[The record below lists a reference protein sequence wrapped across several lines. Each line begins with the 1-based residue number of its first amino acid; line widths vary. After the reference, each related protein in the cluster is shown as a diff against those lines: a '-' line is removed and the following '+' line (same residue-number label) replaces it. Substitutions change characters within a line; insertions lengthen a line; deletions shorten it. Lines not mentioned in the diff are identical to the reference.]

1 MALTVI
7 LIVLSGVIESSS
19 LFILALASFA
29 TGIVERKF
37 SLRTGIAFTIGAA
50 LIGFFVAPQ
59 KLYVFTYLGFSIY
72 VVVAEYFRDKKI
84 YGIKPFVIKGV
95 LYHVL
100 LAAAVALVN
109 CFVGFDMFLENSL
122 NVSETA
128 RQLYVHR
135 NTLLY
140 RLEKLQKVTGLDIRV
155 FDDALTLK
163 IALMVVNYMK
173 YLNNLEY

>member
-1 MALTVI
+1 MKSKEVAWSGITMALTVI

-109 CFVGFDMFLENSL
+109 YFIGFDVFLENSFI
-122 NVSETA
+122 NNISKI
-128 RQLYVHR
+128 QILYYLVLFVFAEALWILFDKAYIFFQER
-135 NTLLY
+135 YGLLFI
-140 RLEKLQKVTGLDIRV
+140 EK
-155 FDDALTLK
+155 
-163 IALMVVNYMK
+163 
-173 YLNNLEY
+173 

>member
-1 MALTVI
+1 MKSKEVAWSGITMALTVI

-109 CFVGFDMFLENSL
+109 CFVGFDMFLENSFI
-122 NVSETA
+122 NNISKIQV
-128 RQLYVHR
+128 LYYLVLFVFAEALWILFDKAYIFFQER
-135 NTLLY
+135 YGLLFI
-140 RLEKLQKVTGLDIRV
+140 EK
-155 FDDALTLK
+155 
-163 IALMVVNYMK
+163 
-173 YLNNLEY
+173 

>member
-1 MALTVI
+1 MKSKEVAGSGITMALTVI

-29 TGIVERKF
+29 TGIVERIF

-109 CFVGFDMFLENSL
+109 CFVGFDMFLENSFI
-122 NVSETA
+122 NNISKIQV
-128 RQLYVHR
+128 LYYLVLFVFAEALWILFDKAYIFFQER
-135 NTLLY
+135 YGLLFI
-140 RLEKLQKVTGLDIRV
+140 EK
-155 FDDALTLK
+155 
-163 IALMVVNYMK
+163 
-173 YLNNLEY
+173 

>member
-1 MALTVI
+1 MKSKEVAWSGITMALTVI

-109 CFVGFDMFLENSL
+109 CFVGFDMFLENSFI
-122 NVSETA
+122 NNISKIQV
-128 RQLYVHR
+128 LYYLVLFVFAEALWILFDKAYIFFQER
-135 NTLLY
+135 Y
-140 RLEKLQKVTGLDIRV
+140 GMWFIEK
-155 FDDALTLK
+155 
-163 IALMVVNYMK
+163 
-173 YLNNLEY
+173 

>member
-109 CFVGFDMFLENSL
+109 CFVGFDMFLENSFI
-122 NVSETA
+122 NNISKIQV
-128 RQLYVHR
+128 LYYLVLFVFAEALWILFDKAYIFFQER
-135 NTLLY
+135 YGLLFI
-140 RLEKLQKVTGLDIRV
+140 EK
-155 FDDALTLK
+155 
-163 IALMVVNYMK
+163 
-173 YLNNLEY
+173 

>member
-50 LIGFFVAPQ
+50 FIGFFVAPQ

-72 VVVAEYFRDKKI
+72 VVLAEYFREKNI
-84 YGIKPFVIKGV
+84 YGVKSFVIKGV
-95 LYHVL
+95 LYHIL
-100 LAAAVALVN
+100 LIIAVALVN
-109 CFVGFDMFLENSL
+109 YFIGFDVFLENSFI
-122 NVSETA
+122 NNISKI
-128 RQLYVHR
+128 QILYYLVLFVFAEALWILFDKAYIFFQER
-135 NTLLY
+135 YGLLFI
-140 RLEKLQKVTGLDIRV
+140 EK
-155 FDDALTLK
+155 
-163 IALMVVNYMK
+163 
-173 YLNNLEY
+173 

>member
-1 MALTVI
+1 MKSKEVAWSGLTMALTVI

-109 CFVGFDMFLENSL
+109 CFVGFDMFLENSFI
-122 NVSETA
+122 NNISKIQV
-128 RQLYVHR
+128 LYYLV
-135 NTLLY
+135 LF
-140 RLEKLQKVTGLDIRV
+140 V
-155 FDDALTLK
+155 FAEALWILFD
-163 IALMVVNYMK
+163 
-173 YLNNLEY
+173 

>member
-1 MALTVI
+1 MKSKEVAWSGITMALTVI

-109 CFVGFDMFLENSL
+109 CFVGFDMFLENSFI
-122 NVSETA
+122 NNISKIQV
-128 RQLYVHR
+128 LYYLVVCVFAEALWILFDKAYIFFQER
-135 NTLLY
+135 YGLLFI
-140 RLEKLQKVTGLDIRV
+140 EK
-155 FDDALTLK
+155 
-163 IALMVVNYMK
+163 
-173 YLNNLEY
+173 

>member
-109 CFVGFDMFLENSL
+109 CFVGFDMFLENSFI
-122 NVSETA
+122 NNISKIQV
-128 RQLYVHR
+128 LYYLVLFVFAEAFAEAF
-135 NTLLY
+135 LLFPDSSIFCKRESTSVY
-140 RLEKLQKVTGLDIRV
+140 KSCWRFFSKS
-155 FDDALTLK
+155 
-163 IALMVVNYMK
+163 NS
-173 YLNNLEY
+173 

>member
-1 MALTVI
+1 MKSKEVAWSGITMALTVI

-109 CFVGFDMFLENSL
+109 CFVGFDMYLENSFI
-122 NVSETA
+122 NNISKIQV
-128 RQLYVHR
+128 LYYLVLFVFAEALWILFDKAYIFFQER
-135 NTLLY
+135 YGLLFI
-140 RLEKLQKVTGLDIRV
+140 EK
-155 FDDALTLK
+155 
-163 IALMVVNYMK
+163 
-173 YLNNLEY
+173 

>member
-1 MALTVI
+1 MKSKEVAWSGITMALTVI

-37 SLRTGIAFTIGAA
+37 SLKTGIAFTAGAA
-50 LIGFFVAPQ
+50 VLGFLIAPQ

-109 CFVGFDMFLENSL
+109 CFVGFDMFLENSFI
-122 NVSETA
+122 NNISKIQV
-128 RQLYVHR
+128 LYYLVLFVFAEALWILFDKAYIFFQER
-135 NTLLY
+135 YGLLFI
-140 RLEKLQKVTGLDIRV
+140 EK
-155 FDDALTLK
+155 
-163 IALMVVNYMK
+163 
-173 YLNNLEY
+173 

>member
-1 MALTVI
+1 MKSKDVAWSGITMALTVI

-109 CFVGFDMFLENSL
+109 CFVGFDMFLENSFI
-122 NVSETA
+122 NNISKIQV
-128 RQLYVHR
+128 LYYLVLFVFAEALWILFDKAYIFFQER
-135 NTLLY
+135 YGLLFI
-140 RLEKLQKVTGLDIRV
+140 EK
-155 FDDALTLK
+155 
-163 IALMVVNYMK
+163 
-173 YLNNLEY
+173 